1 MGGGHI
7 PPILGW
13 GWRWNEV
20 LEFVGSRLNRGG
32 GALCVLGDGWGGVN
46 GVCGDNMF
54 LLYFKQDTALAIQ
67 F

>member
-1 MGGGHI
+1 MGTFSPFWGG
-7 PPILGW
+7 

-20 LEFVGSRLNRGG
+20 LEFVGSRLNRERGG
-32 GALCVLGDGWGGVN
+32 VLGEGGGVN
-46 GVCGDNMF
+46 GVGVDMF

>member
-1 MGGGHI
+1 MGTFPPFWGG
-7 PPILGW
+7 

-20 LEFVGSRLNRGG
+20 LEFVGSRLNRGEVH
-32 GALCVLGDGWGGVN
+32 CVLWGGGGGGVN